1 MRSAESKLKIRQ
13 GILNGRRVDFFKGK
27 HAANAL
33 LRDPYKKSPARPAIP
48 DREAAEKLL
57 SELLT
62 LGFFI
67 RVEKESKSKVLSL
80 QQLQVFGPEAF
91 YVWVYEGSQWRG
103 TLIGLGVLM
112 LTLAGVMFPLWPA
125 SMRLGVYY
133 LSLAVLGLMGLFM
146 GLAVVR
152 LIIWVVLVATTGR
165 GGWLF
170 PNLFA
175 DVGIVESFIPT
186 WRYSQ

>member
-33 LRDPYKKSPARPAIP
+33 LRDPYKKSPMRPAIP

-62 LGFFI
+62 LGFFV

-112 LTLAGVMFPLWPA
+112 LTLAGVMFPALA
-125 SMRLGVYY
+125 RLHAFGVYY
-133 LSLAVLGLMGLFM
+133 LSLAVLGLMGC
-146 GLAVVR
+146 
-152 LIIWVVLVATTGR
+152 
-165 GGWLF
+165 WLF